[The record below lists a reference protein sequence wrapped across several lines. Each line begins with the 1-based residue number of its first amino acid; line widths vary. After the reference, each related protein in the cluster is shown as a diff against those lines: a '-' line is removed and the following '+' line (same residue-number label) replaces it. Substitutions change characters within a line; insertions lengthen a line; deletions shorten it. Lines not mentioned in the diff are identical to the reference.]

1 MKSLS
6 DIQDQ
11 KQRHR
16 SSVKTEDG
24 FYDHYLGQNYWFG
37 EVFVEQLNGHHETF
51 GAQFIKLIISGELPM
66 GPESDQDSR
75 FWSNKQLF
83 SDCYCERPCRYRQK
97 VESEPSFFGSDWSS
111 MSGNICL
118 SITSVI
124 VCLNLSIFIFL
135 VSQVCL
141 RSFSALFGVTVGA
154 YNTSFCFK
162 WSLSCRI
169 WQKKEVI
176 KS

>member
-24 FYDHYLGQNYWFG
+24 FYVHYLGKNYWFG

-51 GAQFIKLIISGELPM
+51 EAQFIKLIISGEMPI
-66 GPESDQDSR
+66 GPESHQDSW

-83 SDCYCERPCRYRQK
+83 SDGYCERPCILEHLENCQLKNIYTTHSQISMSK
-97 VESEPSFFGSDWSS
+97 SQVSFFLQEDFEGH
-111 MSGNICL
+111 L
-118 SITSVI
+118 VI
-124 VCLNLSIFIFL
+124 FP
-135 VSQVCL
+135 
-141 RSFSALFGVTVGA
+141 
-154 YNTSFCFK
+154 
-162 WSLSCRI
+162 
-169 WQKKEVI
+169 
-176 KS
+176 

>member
-24 FYDHYLGQNYWFG
+24 FYVHYLGQNYWFG

-51 GAQFIKLIISGELPM
+51 EAQFIKLIISGEMPI
-66 GPESDQDSR
+66 GPESHQDSW

-83 SDCYCERPCRYRQK
+83 SDGFCERPCTY
-97 VESEPSFFGSDWSS
+97 
-111 MSGNICL
+111 
-118 SITSVI
+118 
-124 VCLNLSIFIFL
+124 
-135 VSQVCL
+135 
-141 RSFSALFGVTVGA
+141 
-154 YNTSFCFK
+154 
-162 WSLSCRI
+162 
-169 WQKKEVI
+169 
-176 KS
+176 

>member
-24 FYDHYLGQNYWFG
+24 FYVHYLGQNYWFG

-51 GAQFIKLIISGELPM
+51 EAQSIKLIISGEMPI
-66 GPESDQDSR
+66 GPESHQDSW

-83 SDCYCERPCRYRQK
+83 SDGYCERPCIMDMMWHWPDIDHLVPVPGHREAGPLRRDVPLEVCQYQLP
-97 VESEPSFFGSDWSS
+97 V
-111 MSGNICL
+111 
-118 SITSVI
+118 IT
-124 VCLNLSIFIFL
+124 N
-135 VSQVCL
+135 
-141 RSFSALFGVTVGA
+141 
-154 YNTSFCFK
+154 
-162 WSLSCRI
+162 
-169 WQKKEVI
+169 
-176 KS
+176 